1 MKEKIINKDD
11 KKKEY
16 LNLETILCLY
26 VMACPILDMVS
37 FIFRNIFETNFSP
50 STIVRPIIAIIVIVA
65 IFFKRHIKIKL
76 LVAGFLYGIYAILHL
91 WIFTKLQTDSA
102 YSNVVH
108 ETQYIINYSFMILNL
123 FLYLYVF
130 HDKDTKKL
138 KKSLLVASI
147 IYIVSIYVSIFTQTS
162 SSTYIEGMG
171 YKGWFESGNSISAIL
186 ILSLFVILPMLK
198 NKENKKLILLT
209 VALIGIFLM
218 MLVGTRVG
226 LLGFILVVGLYIIVE
241 AFFSFIKKRKW
252 NKKMLIGG
260 VLGMILVAILI
271 GTVGSA
277 TIQRRK
283 HLKEIEGNIV
293 DQSTNQVAHI
303 SGDLLEIKDQIDQ
316 GLIKEEYMSKAAQQ
330 SILDLYRVANEKQI
344 ANNDMRMQQLIYNAY
359 LVKNQA
365 NPISILL
372 GNGYMNQFRE
382 LVLEMEIPA
391 FLFNFGIIGFLLY
404 FVPFLGVFLYNFYFG
419 IKYWRKVD
427 SEYIMLLAGSGFTF
441 VLSFFSGYVFFS
453 SSTMMVNIVMNALL
467 VNRVRK
473 LKIEEEQKET
483 E

>member
-293 DQSTNQVAHI
+293 DQSTNQ
-303 SGDLLEIKDQIDQ
+303 G
-316 GLIKEEYMSKAAQQ
+316 
-330 SILDLYRVANEKQI
+330 
-344 ANNDMRMQQLIYNAY
+344 IY
-359 LVKNQA
+359 
-365 NPISILL
+365 
-372 GNGYMNQFRE
+372 
-382 LVLEMEIPA
+382 
-391 FLFNFGIIGFLLY
+391 
-404 FVPFLGVFLYNFYFG
+404 
-419 IKYWRKVD
+419 
-427 SEYIMLLAGSGFTF
+427 
-441 VLSFFSGYVFFS
+441 
-453 SSTMMVNIVMNALL
+453 
-467 VNRVRK
+467 
-473 LKIEEEQKET
+473 
-483 E
+483 